1 MQPSSA
7 PRVEIRRLGEIPF
20 AQALE
25 AQNELREDRLAGTG
39 TDTVLLLEHPD
50 TITFGRGSRPENAPL
65 SDFELRSAGYE
76 VFRIQR
82 GGDVTY
88 HGPGQIVGYPIF
100 NLAQRGRD
108 LHRYLRALESVLI
121 ETLAAFGIPARR
133 REGYTGVWIDE
144 RRKIASI
151 GIGLRRWV
159 TLHGFALNV
168 CCDLERFDAVVPC
181 GLAEAQMTN
190 MCEFSA
196 SLDVGEVL
204 PHLEAALY
212 KEFG

>member
-1 MQPSSA
+1 MHTSSGPSI
-7 PRVEIRRLGEIPF
+7 EIRKLGRIPF
-20 AQALE
+20 AEAL
-25 AQNELREDRLAGTG
+25 AVQNELREDRLAGAG

-50 TITFGRGSRPENAPL
+50 TITFGRASRPENAPL
-65 SDFELRSAGYE
+65 SDSELRCAGYE

-88 HGPGQIVGYPIF
+88 HGPGQLVGYPIF
-100 NLAQRGRD
+100 DLAQRGRD
-108 LHRYLRALESVLI
+108 LHRYLRTLESVLI
-121 ETLAAFGIPARR
+121 ETLAAFGIPACR

-181 GLAEAQMTN
+181 GLPEAELIN

-196 SLDVGEVL
+196 SLEVSEVL
-204 PHLEAALY
+204 PRLEAALC